1 MASVLTYNGF
11 PFEDNEANLVGVSKR
26 AVYSERSRKLQQTVE
41 WDVVGE
47 IQKSTVGAIITRIA
61 AIEQA
66 LSNDGGDATY
76 AIDGVV
82 AHRLS
87 ANSASGTR
95 VVYASFPR
103 GDAAELA
110 TKRTFSFKLRATYDA
125 TSQPGGDDLVSWQE
139 SISIEGDGGPWV
151 VTIHEMPGIQSSGGP
166 VAYVIC
172 PRTLQYYQ
180 QTGMAVGYN
189 SYPVPP
195 GPVNPA
201 GHFGYLQRISY
212 GSGRQTGNGIHF
224 FTTRW
229 SYRQYRDIAVFG
241 GTDYK
246 PTSK

>member
-1 MASVLTYNGF
+1 MASQLVYNGF

-26 AVYSERSRKLQQTVE
+26 AVYSERARKLQQQVE

-47 IQKSTVGAIITRIA
+47 IQKSTVADIITRIA

-66 LSNDGGDATY
+66 LSNDGGGATY

-82 AHRLS
+82 AHRLN
-87 ANSASGTR
+87 ADSASGLR

-110 TKRTFSFKLRATYDA
+110 TKRTFSFKIRATYDA
-125 TSQPGGDDLVSWQE
+125 TSQQGGDDLVSWQE
-139 SISIEGDGGPWV
+139 SISIEGDGGPYL
-151 VTIHEMPGIQSSGGP
+151 VTVHEMPGIQSAGGP

-172 PRTLQYYQ
+172 PRTIQFYTQ
-180 QTGMAVGYN
+180 VGAAVGYN
-189 SYPVPP
+189 TYPVPP

-229 SYRQYRDIAVFG
+229 YYRMGRDIAVFG
-241 GTDYK
+241 GIDPR